1 MSEGYRRTC
10 SLSWVGQ
17 ALAARLM
24 KAEKAWGHGAFFAY
38 VDRWM
43 YEDYTEFAAVIKEV
57 HNVSYSRG
65 ANQGQCWE
73 PFVNEMWA
81 RYRTTLPAPI
91 DKWQKPRKRSP

>member
-1 MSEGYRRTC
+1 MAKLFWTLRPWYLWRPPCPWRSR
-10 SLSWVGQ
+10 Q
-17 ALAARLM
+17 
-24 KAEKAWGHGAFFAY
+24 AEKAWGHDAFFSY

-43 YEDYTEFAAVIKEV
+43 YENYTEFAKVIKEV

-81 RYRTTLPAPI
+81 RYRTTVAAPI
-91 DKWQKPRKRSP
+91 DEWQKPRKRNP